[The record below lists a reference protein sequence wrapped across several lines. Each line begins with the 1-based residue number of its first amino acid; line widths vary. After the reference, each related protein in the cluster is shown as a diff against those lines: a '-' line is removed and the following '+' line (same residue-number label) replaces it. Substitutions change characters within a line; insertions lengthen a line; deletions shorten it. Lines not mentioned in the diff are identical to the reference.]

1 MTGEGISRAPKPSA
15 HGQDE
20 DEKNRVRNRPGAH
33 GHLADRAVVDQ
44 PVKEQN
50 QRAPDGLVTGEEVL
64 ELQDAQGG
72 SQVFQHLVVV
82 LSSEFHG
89 PLQHVAEG
97 ELGNVRGAVQQ
108 WREVTVMEAPVR
120 GNVQDTMEDVGE
132 ECFKELLPPACYA
145 LQLNNTA

>member
-1 MTGEGISRAPKPSA
+1 MTGEGISRAPEPSA

-50 QRAPDGLVTGEEVL
+50 QRVPDGLVAGEEVL
-64 ELQDAQGG
+64 ELQDPQGG
-72 SQVFQHLVVV
+72 SQVFQHFVVV
-82 LSSEFHG
+82 LGSEFHS
-89 PLQHVAEG
+89 PLQHVAQG

-108 WREVTVMEAPVR
+108 R
-120 GNVQDTMEDVGE
+120 
-132 ECFKELLPPACYA
+132 
-145 LQLNNTA
+145 